1 MSAGF
6 THFCV
11 CDYQRELFEFERI
24 LCNIEKKKVTYLLL
38 EADFVHPKY
47 HRIYNVS
54 LRIPPSP
61 SPSPPPTSPASRN
74 NSVVSSIMR
83 TNKLVRRF
91 QSILLLSQGIYAYI
105 LVFDFATALQT
116 RWIHAYILKRNLSL
130 YEISFTKCH

>member
-83 TNKLVRRF
+83 TNKLFRRF